1 MRVNESCESL
11 TFDRGLSS
19 TLSWL
24 NFDEIQM
31 RVFARL
37 ADNIQSTLIYNS
49 DLIQLSFS
57 FDQDFSI
64 VFVLLLRW
72 LRFLRTLTCVIV
84 FINMQ
89 APKFPALTML
99 MSNF

>member
-1 MRVNESCESL
+1 MRVNESCDSL
-11 TFDRGLSS
+11 TFDSS

-57 FDQDFSI
+57 FDHDFSI
-64 VFVLLLRW
+64 VCLFC
-72 LRFLRTLTCVIV
+72 FCDGCV
-84 FINMQ
+84 
-89 APKFPALTML
+89 
-99 MSNF
+99 SSER